1 MADDYL
7 PSDDKGQRGK
17 TRSTTDIGTGSGTN
31 RIRLGTGMP
40 GHSSTSRLRR
50 VADPFEDDSSSQFP
64 VVDAPRPSTSRIK
77 ASLETLSH
85 ICQPCRHMFLAKRRV
100 PIGVA
105 LELVAFALYTWY
117 LSSPLFIGMFWG
129 LVMHAAVLIFI
140 VVGAR
145 HFLLFT
151 NCPACGSPRTSRLD
165 TPHGRQIQTET
176 IVKSETSYIR
186 KSI

>member
-7 PSDDKGQRGK
+7 PSEEKGRRRKGQA
-17 TRSTTDIGTGSGTN
+17 TTEIGPTTN
-31 RIRLGTGMP
+31 RIRLGTGMA

-50 VADPFEDDSSSQFP
+50 VVDPFEDDSSSQVP
-64 VVDAPRPSTSRIK
+64 AVDAERPSTSRIK
-77 ASLETLSH
+77 ASLDTVSH
-85 ICQPCRHMFLAKRRV
+85 ICQPCRNMFLAQRRIPV
-100 PIGVA
+100 GVV
-105 LELVAFALYTWY
+105 LELIAVGLYIWY

-129 LVMHAAVLIFI
+129 LVMHAAVIIFI
-140 VVGAR
+140 IIGIR
-145 HFLLFT
+145 NFYLFT
-151 NCPACGSPRTSRLD
+151 NCPACGSARTSRLD